1 VEHYSSVF
9 GPDPEAF
16 RPERWLD
23 SDKDKLDMM
32 NRHWM
37 PVSSALPDYS
47 DQAANNTLSLV
58 WVLEPAL
65 GATSLCWKCLS

>member
-1 VEHYSSVF
+1 MEHHSAVF

-37 PVSSALPDYS
+37 PVSGELPGY
-47 DQAANNTLSLV
+47 ANQTANDTSSLV
-58 WVLEPAL
+58 WALERAL
-65 GATSLCWKCLS
+65 VGTSLCWKCLN